1 MVFNCCFHAGKK
13 WEDDPELKPLIQTAH
28 PTGIQLGAG
37 AYGSVEQVK
46 INGDKYAAKKFRM
59 EIGMSCD
66 EFYKKF
72 LTELHILF
80 SLNHP
85 NIVQYKAVCF
95 LSNCN
100 LPALVMEQL
109 HTNLHTYLLDSSY
122 AHLPLDTK
130 VFILSDIANGLAY
143 LHNHK
148 PAVIH
153 RDLTAR
159 NVLLSSD
166 RVAKISDFGNSHIIN
181 IDPKCTSELISTTRV
196 PGTVI
201 YMPPEACSDHAK
213 FNTKLDIFSY
223 GHLALFTATQVF
235 PCSLL
240 SVYDDERSCYRSEV
254 ERRQKYIEQ
263 LEQQLNEDHELITL
277 IKQCLDVSPKKRPS
291 ANNVVRVLQKL
302 VADSHSRYVQ

>member
-1 MVFNCCFHAGKK
+1 MMFNCDIHAGKK

-28 PTGIQLGAG
+28 LTGIQLGAG

-46 INGDKYAAKKFRM
+46 INGDKYAAKKYRM
-59 EIGMSCD
+59 EIGMNYD

-95 LSNCN
+95 LSNSN
-100 LPALVMEQL
+100 FPALVMEQL
-109 HTNLHTYLLDSSY
+109 HTNLHTYLLDFSY
-122 AHLPLDTK
+122 ANLPLAAK
-130 VFILSDIANGLAY
+130 IFILSDIANGLAY

-196 PGTVI
+196 PGTVV

-235 PCSLL
+235 PSSLL
-240 SVYDDERSCYRSEV
+240 PVYDDERSCYRSEV
-254 ERRQKYIEQ
+254 QRRQKYIDQ
-263 LEQQLNEDHELITL
+263 LEQQLSKDHDLITL
-277 IKQCLDVSPKKRPS
+277 IKQCLAVSPKMRPS
-291 ANNVVRVLQKL
+291 ADNIVCILQKL
-302 VADSHSRYVQ
+302 VADSHSCYVQ

>member
-1 MVFNCCFHAGKK
+1 MMFNCDIHAGKK
-13 WEDDPELKPLIQTAH
+13 WEDDAELKPLIQTAH
-28 PTGIQLGAG
+28 LTGILGAG

-46 INGDKYAAKKFRM
+46 INGNKYAAKKYRM
-59 EIGMSCD
+59 EIGMNYD

-95 LSNCN
+95 LSNLLDFSYAN
-100 LPALVMEQL
+100 LPFA
-109 HTNLHTYLLDSSY
+109 
-122 AHLPLDTK
+122 AK

-166 RVAKISDFGNSHIIN
+166 RVAKISDFGNSHIVN

-196 PGTVI
+196 PGTVV

-235 PCSLL
+235 PSSLL
-240 SVYDDERSCYRSEV
+240 PVYDDERSCYRSEV
-254 ERRQKYIEQ
+254 QRRQKYIDQ
-263 LEQQLNEDHELITL
+263 LEQQLSKDHDLITL
-277 IKQCLDVSPKKRPS
+277 IKQCLAVSPKMRPS
-291 ANNVVRVLQKL
+291 ADNIVCILQKL
-302 VADSHSRYVQ
+302 VADSHSCYVQ